1 MWLFQVLLVRVVHR
15 QVVSSGTCCACL
27 DCCAG
32 VTNMWPLCNKVIQAR
47 RVVPGRG
54 EEKGGTEGPRVQG
67 QSLRTQCHILLH
79 DITQDTVQGMVDRRM
94 MFVDIM

>member
-32 VTNMWPLCNKVIQAR
+32 VTNMWSLCNKVIQAR
-47 RVVPGRG
+47 QVVPGTSV
-54 EEKGGTEGPRVQG
+54 ENV
-67 QSLRTQCHILLH
+67 TQIN
-79 DITQDTVQGMVDRRM
+79 TRRHM
-94 MFVDIM
+94 